1 MFTFDSIVRYSEVDY
16 REKLNILGVLN
27 YFQDC
32 STLQSE
38 SLGAGVKTLHEI
50 NLVWVISTWQ
60 IEVLRYPELGEKIT
74 IGTFP
79 YKFKGFFGMR
89 NFLIKDE
96 KGDMIAMADTLW
108 TLLNYKEGKP
118 ARVTEDI
125 LKGFEMEEQL
135 PMENIKGRIQIPEDM
150 KQLDPITVRMRHL
163 DANMHV
169 NNGKYVEMIMDELKV
184 TDPGRLRVEYRKQ
197 ERLDEI
203 LTPYIYDDMDRTV
216 AVIKDSEG
224 ETSTVMEFTR

>member
-1 MFTFDSIVRYSEVDY
+1 MFTFDSIVRYSEIDY

-38 SLGAGVKTLHEI
+38 TLGAGVRALHEK

-60 IEVLRYPELGEKIT
+60 IDVLRYPELGERIT

-96 KGDMIAMADTLW
+96 KGEMIAMADTLW

-118 ARVTEDI
+118 ERITEEI
-125 LKGFEMEEQL
+125 LKGFVMEEQL
-135 PMENIKGRIQIPEDM
+135 PMESVKGRILIPDDM
-150 KQLDPITVRMRHL
+150 IKLDPITVKMSHL

-184 TDPGRLRVEYRKQ
+184 TDPKRLRVEYRKQ
-197 ERLDEI
+197 ERLGEV
-203 LTPYIYDDMDRTV
+203 LTPYIYDDGSKTV
-216 AVIKDSEG
+216 ALIKDSAG
-224 ETSTVMEFTR
+224 ETSTVMEFCK

>member
-1 MFTFDSIVRYSEVDY
+1 MYTFDSIVRYSEVDH

-38 SLGAGVKTLHEI
+38 SLGAGVKTLHEK

-60 IEVLRYPELGEKIT
+60 IDVKRYPELGEKIT

-96 KGDMIAMADTLW
+96 KGDIIAMADTLW
-108 TLLNYKEGKP
+108 TLLNYREGKP
-118 ARVTEDI
+118 ERITEEI
-125 LKGFEMEEQL
+125 LKGFDMEEQL
-135 PMENIKGRIQIPEDM
+135 PMESVKGRIMIPENM
-150 KQLDPITVRMRHL
+150 RQLDPIKVRMRHI

-169 NNGKYVEMIMDELKV
+169 NNGKYVEMIMDELNI
-184 TDPGRLRVEYRKQ
+184 TEPRRLRVEYRKQ

-203 LTPYIYDDMDRTV
+203 LTPYVHDDPERTV
-216 AVIKDSEG
+216 AIIKDSSG
-224 ETSTVMEFTR
+224 ETSTVMEFDK

>member
-1 MFTFDSIVRYSEVDY
+1 MFTFDSIVRYSEIDY

-38 SLGAGVKTLHEI
+38 TLGAGVRALHEK

-60 IEVLRYPELGEKIT
+60 IDVLRYPELGERIT

-96 KGDMIAMADTLW
+96 KGEMIAMADTLW

-118 ARVTEDI
+118 ERITEEI
-125 LKGFEMEEQL
+125 LKGFVMEEQL
-135 PMENIKGRIQIPEDM
+135 PMESVKGRILIPDDM
-150 KQLDPITVRMRHL
+150 IKLDPITVKMSHL

-184 TDPGRLRVEYRKQ
+184 TDPKRLRVEYRKQ
-197 ERLDEI
+197 ERLGEV
-203 LTPYIYDDMDRTV
+203 LTPYIYDDESKTV
-216 AVIKDSEG
+216 ALIKDSAG
-224 ETSTVMEFTR
+224 ETSTVMEFCK

>member
-1 MFTFDSIVRYSEVDY
+1 MFTFDSIVRYSEIDY

-38 SLGAGVKTLHEI
+38 SLGAGVKALHDK

-60 IEVLRYPELGEKIT
+60 IDVKRYPELGERIT

-89 NFLIKDE
+89 NFMIKDE

-118 ARVTEDI
+118 ERITDEI
-125 LKGFEMEEQL
+125 MKGFELEEPL
-135 PMENIKGRIQIPEDM
+135 PMENVKGRIVIPENIKACPQIEVKM
-150 KQLDPITVRMRHL
+150 HHL

-169 NNGKYVEMIMDELKV
+169 NNGKYVQMITEMIDIRDFK
-184 TDPGRLRVEYRKQ
+184 RLRVEYRKQ
-197 ERLDEI
+197 ERLGEI
-203 LTPYIYDDMDRTV
+203 LTPYLYEDESRIV
-216 AVIKDSEG
+216 GLIKDSAG
-224 ETSTVMEFTR
+224 ETGTVMEFIK

>member
-1 MFTFDSIVRYSEVDY
+1 MFTFDSIVRYSEVDH

-38 SLGAGVKTLHEI
+38 SLGAGVKALHDK

-60 IEVLRYPELGEKIT
+60 IDVLRYPELGEKIT

-89 NFLIKDE
+89 NFLIKDQ
-96 KGDMIAMADTLW
+96 KGDTVAMGDTLW
-108 TLLNYKEGKP
+108 TLLDYKEGKP
-118 ARVTEDI
+118 ARVTEDV
-125 LKGFEMEEQL
+125 LKGFVMEEPL
-135 PMENIKGRIQIPEDM
+135 PMEKTRGKIMIPDDIRAC
-150 KQLDPITVRMRHL
+150 DPIKVRQHHL

-169 NNGKYVEMIMDELKV
+169 NNGKYVEMIMDELGF
-184 TDPGRLRVEYRKQ
+184 TDPKRLRVEYRKQ

-203 LTPYIYDDMDRTV
+203 LTPYIYEDEEKTV
-216 AVIKDSEG
+216 AMIKDSSG
-224 ETSTVMEFTR
+224 ETSTVMEFTK